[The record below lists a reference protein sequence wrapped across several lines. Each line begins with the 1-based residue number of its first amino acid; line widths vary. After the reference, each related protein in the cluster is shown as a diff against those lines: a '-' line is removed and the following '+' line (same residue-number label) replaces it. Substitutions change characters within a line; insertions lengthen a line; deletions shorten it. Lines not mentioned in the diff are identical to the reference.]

1 MIPGA
6 SPGDVPGAASPDQA
20 REWLQRELAH
30 PEYHQENLLARA
42 LRWIVEQWQQL
53 TAAASSMSWA
63 TTVAALVIGGL
74 LLALLLWLLTRA
86 RWSAAERRAES
97 ALLPAV
103 RLSAQAHRSLAE
115 TALAEGDYATA
126 VVEGFRSVALGQIE
140 RGRIEDHP
148 EATARETA
156 AALTRACP
164 WAAEPLVEAV
174 GIFDD
179 VMYGERPATRDQ
191 AVAVLALDL
200 DLVPAR

>member
-1 MIPGA
+1 MIL
-6 SPGDVPGAASPDQA
+6 GAAPIDPSPDQA
-20 REWLQRELAH
+20 RDWLQRELAH

-42 LRWIVEQWQQL
+42 LRWIAEQWHQL
-53 TAAASSMSWA
+53 TAAASSLSWA

-74 LLALLLWLLTRA
+74 LIALLLWLLTRA
-86 RWSAAERRAES
+86 RWSAAERGAGA

-103 RLSAQAHRSLAE
+103 RLSAAEHRRLADA
-115 TALAEGDYATA
+115 ALAEGDYATA

-156 AALTRACP
+156 ATLTAACP
-164 WAAEPLVEAV
+164 WAAERLAEAV
-174 GIFDD
+174 GVFDD
-179 VMYGERPATRDQ
+179 VLYGERAATHAQ
-191 AVAVLALDL
+191 AVAVLSLDL